1 MNFKISSPGK
11 LLITSEYCVL
21 KGAQAFAIP
30 TKFKQHLNFKYKG
43 SNNLTWKSFDY
54 DNSLWFECE
63 FEIEKF
69 DIIKNQNDLSLTL
82 QKILRSAKKL
92 NPNFLSKNQ
101 GGEIITTLDFS
112 KDWGL
117 GTSSTIINNIAKWS
131 NINSYELLWAN
142 YNGSG
147 YDVACAQS
155 SKPILYAL
163 NNGLPVIK
171 EIDFNPTFSKN
182 LFFVYLNTKKDSNKE
197 VDNFISQKTDK
208 SFINNI
214 SKLTSRFIKSKSLN
228 EFQKCIIE
236 HEELISQILRKEKVK
251 NKYFLDYDGEIK
263 SLGAWGGDFILAAGP
278 ENSKDYFFDKGFK
291 TVFNYKTIF

>member
-1 MNFKISSPGK
+1 MNFKISSRGK

-30 TKFKQHLNFKYKG
+30 TNFKQHLNFKYKG

-101 GGEIITTLDFS
+101 GGEVITTLDFS

-131 NINSYELLWAN
+131 NISSYELLWAN

-214 SKLTSRFIKSKSLN
+214 SKLTSRFIKSKSLK

-236 HEELISQILRKEKVK
+236 HEELISQILKKEKMK

-291 TVFNYKTIF
+291 TVFNFNTIF